1 MMLTLKEVDG
11 AYTRENLASVVYN
24 VTVDWGIAGNLGY
37 FVIDNANVNNRMLK
51 DLSFCKLLPYFG
63 LIT

>member
-1 MMLTLKEVDG
+1 MLKEVDG

-24 VTVDWGIAGNLGY
+24 ITVNWEIASNLRY
-37 FVIDNANVNNRMLK
+37 FVIDNANINNRILK
-51 DLSFCKLLPYFG
+51 DLSFYKLLPYFG